1 MNTTDFFNHHK
12 IVPKTTLSL
21 PTTLSSLPTTPD
33 DSDWERKTPSRSRNI
48 AFSELYVNRVE
59 GVEGRPRRQGNAIP
73 PSSRNHSP
81 DRNESNKRFANI
93 KFCKNLIKYGKCS
106 FYGCTFAHNRK
117 TFNPSCIFQE
127 FCKYKGDKCTFLHP
141 EESFEEYCT
150 KLKIPEDPEED
161 SEEKIKPVNIGGG
174 AVLNEDEQRKSDYL
188 DTTYY
193 GEPDTPSCTPDLTN
207 ENSFECDSP
216 AELNI
221 LIEEEPGSII
231 ENIDTSPKTL
241 CDRIFSKE
249 MEEKNSDY
257 CIIPADAEASYYL
270 VKKSIREGK
279 RKITIEFND
288 IENSNTTYCLIP
300 TDLKVSLYLV
310 KLAITNRKKKITIEF
325 ND

>member
-1 MNTTDFFNHHK
+1 MNTNEFFNHK
-12 IVPKTTLSL
+12 IVPKTLSF
-21 PTTLSSLPTTPD
+21 PSTPD

-81 DRNESNKRFANI
+81 DRNESNKKFANI

-106 FYGCTFAHNRK
+106 FYGCTFAHSRK

-127 FCKYKGDKCTFLHP
+127 YCKYKGDKCPFLHP
-141 EESFEEYCT
+141 GESFEEYCT
-150 KLKIPEDPEED
+150 KLKIPEDPEEN
-161 SEEKIKPVNIGGG
+161 SEEKIKPVNIYGGDT
-174 AVLNEDEQRKSDYL
+174 VSNKDEQRKSDYL

-193 GEPDTPSCTPDLTN
+193 GEPETPSCTPDLTN
-207 ENSFECDSP
+207 ENSFECDTP
-216 AELNI
+216 AELNL

-231 ENIDTSPKTL
+231 ENIDTSPKAL

-257 CIIPADAEASYYL
+257 CIIPADAEAAYYL

-288 IENSNTTYCLIP
+288 IENSNTVYCLIP